1 MLRRT
6 ALAAIVV
13 IAALTLPLLFG
24 CSTQAD
30 RDSTGPAEA
39 TAAPEP
45 GGATQVYPPAAKA
58 QDAVEGLNEKIEEEQ
73 SAIEGE

>member
-1 MLRRT
+1 MRYRT
-6 ALAAIVV
+6 TVAAV
-13 IAALTLPLLFG
+13 AFATALTLPLLLG
-24 CSTQAD
+24 CSTEAD
-30 RDSTGPAEA
+30 RGSTGPVEA

-58 QDAVEGLNEKIEEEQ
+58 QDAVEGLNEKIEEEH